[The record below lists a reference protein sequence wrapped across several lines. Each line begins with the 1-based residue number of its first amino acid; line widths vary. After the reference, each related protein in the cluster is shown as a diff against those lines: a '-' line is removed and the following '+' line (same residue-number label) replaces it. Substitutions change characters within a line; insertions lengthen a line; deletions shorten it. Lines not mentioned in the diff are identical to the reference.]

1 MTRAALPCS
10 PSLRTVALALL
21 SAALLAGCATT
32 PPREAATPE
41 RAAALAGRGDH
52 AAAALEYDAVA
63 AVAVGVIGNDYRLL
77 AAQQWLA
84 AGRSA
89 EATAALARL
98 AEPLEPAQATAR
110 DLFAAE
116 AALLAGDAARAW
128 SLLGAMTTPAPD
140 ADFERFHAL
149 RQRAALATGRPL
161 EAIASER
168 ARETRVTDPARRAAL
183 REELL
188 AQLRRASAQG
198 LALDPRSAGRDA
210 VARGWLE
217 AAPLAA
223 RAAAAPASSNAAIIA
238 AWKKRYPDHPAG
250 AALAATNIASAST
263 SASASA
269 GVAAAAGTAAGV
281 SAGTVSGT
289 QGVAGAAIT
298 PSPATL
304 APGAHVAALLP
315 LSGRNAAV
323 GAQLRDGLLAAWFA
337 QPAEGRLPLRFYD
350 TVSGTEGTSVVAD
363 RLAAARAAGAVSIIG
378 PLLREDVIA
387 AAGAWS
393 SLAADA
399 STRGGSGCAPSL
411 LALNFLPTEA
421 GAAPV
426 GLHQFGLSPEDE
438 ARAIARRAIAA
449 GQRRAVALVPAG
461 DWGQRVLRAFR
472 EEFEAGGGTLLASR
486 PVQSRDQSAA
496 IRAVLGIDASR
507 ARHQR
512 LQSLL
517 GSSLVFQPR
526 RRGDV
531 DVLFLPGQPTQVRQL
546 RAQLKFE
553 SAGNIP
559 FYSTADAW
567 DGRADGDLE
576 GMVFPDMPWMI
587 APAADGV
594 AALRTQSQAAWGDLR
609 GRGRL
614 FALGHD
620 TWLVQEALR
629 TGRLAAG
636 RGEVSGVTGALALD
650 DQRHVRRA
658 LSWAEIRSSTL
669 RPLDDSP

>member
-10 PSLRTVALALL
+10 PSLRTVAFALL
-21 SAALLAGCATT
+21 SAALLAGCATA
-32 PPREAATPE
+32 PQREAATPE

-84 AGRSA
+84 AGRA
-89 EATAALARL
+89 PEATAALARL

-128 SLLGAMTTPAPD
+128 ALLGAMTAPAPD
-140 ADFERFHAL
+140 ADFDRFHAL

-188 AQLRRASAQG
+188 TQLRRASAQG
-198 LALDPRSAGRDA
+198 PALDPRSAGRDA

-250 AALAATNIASAST
+250 AALAATNIASASA

-269 GVAAAAGTAAGV
+269 GVAAAAGAAAG
-281 SAGTVSGT
+281 AVSGT
-289 QGVAGAAIT
+289 PGVAGATIT
-298 PSPATL
+298 PAPATL
-304 APGAHVAALLP
+304 PPGAHVAALLP

-350 TVSGTEGTSVVAD
+350 TVGGAEGTSVVAD

-393 SLAADA
+393 SLTADA
-399 STRGGSGCAPSL
+399 STRGGGAPTL

-421 GAAPV
+421 GAVPA
-426 GLHQFGLSPEDE
+426 GLLQFGLSPEDE
-438 ARAIARRAIAA
+438 ARAIARRASAA

-486 PVQSRDQSAA
+486 PVQGRDQSAA

-512 LQSLL
+512 LRSLL

-553 SAGNIP
+553 SAGDIP

-576 GMVFPDMPWMI
+576 GMVFPDMPWMV

-620 TWLVQEALR
+620 AWLVQEALR

-636 RGEVSGVTGALALD
+636 RGEITGVTGALALD
-650 DQRHVRRA
+650 DQRRVRRA

>member
-10 PSLRTVALALL
+10 PSLRTVAFALL
-21 SAALLAGCATT
+21 SAALLAGCATA
-32 PPREAATPE
+32 PQREAATPE

-84 AGRSA
+84 AGRA
-89 EATAALARL
+89 PEATAALARL

-128 SLLGAMTTPAPD
+128 ALLGAMTAPAPD
-140 ADFERFHAL
+140 ADFDRFHAL

-188 AQLRRASAQG
+188 TQLRRASAQG
-198 LALDPRSAGRDA
+198 PALDPRSAGRDA

-250 AALAATNIASAST
+250 AALAATNVA

-269 GVAAAAGTAAGV
+269 SVAAAAGAAAG
-281 SAGTVSGT
+281 AVSGT
-289 QGVAGAAIT
+289 PGVAGATIT
-298 PSPATL
+298 PAPATL
-304 APGAHVAALLP
+304 PPGAHVAALLP

-350 TVSGTEGTSVVAD
+350 TVGGAEGTSVVAD

-393 SLAADA
+393 NLTADA
-399 STRGGSGCAPSL
+399 STRGGGAPTL

-421 GAAPV
+421 GAVPA
-426 GLHQFGLSPEDE
+426 GLLQFGLSPEDE
-438 ARAIARRAIAA
+438 ARAIARRASAA

-486 PVQSRDQSAA
+486 PVQGRDQSAA

-553 SAGNIP
+553 SAGDIP

-620 TWLVQEALR
+620 AWLVQEALR

-636 RGEVSGVTGALALD
+636 RGEITGVTGALALD
-650 DQRHVRRA
+650 DQRRVRRA

>member
-21 SAALLAGCATT
+21 SAALLAGCATA

-84 AGRSA
+84 AGRA
-89 EATAALARL
+89 PEATAALARL

-116 AALLAGDAARAW
+116 AALLTGDAARAW

-183 REELL
+183 RAELL
-188 AQLRRASAQG
+188 TQLRRASAQG

-223 RAAAAPASSNAAIIA
+223 RAAAAPASSNAAIVA

-250 AALAATNIASAST
+250 AALAATNIASASS
-263 SASASA
+263 SAGAA
-269 GVAAAAGTAAGV
+269 TGVAAAAGA
-281 SAGTVSGT
+281 VSGT
-289 QGVAGAAIT
+289 PGVAGAATT
-298 PSPATL
+298 PAPATL
-304 APGAHVAALLP
+304 PPGAHVAALLP

-393 SLAADA
+393 GLAADA
-399 STRGGSGCAPSL
+399 PTRGGGSPTL

-421 GAAPV
+421 GAAPA
-426 GLHQFGLSPEDE
+426 GLLQFGLSPEDE

-486 PVQSRDQSAA
+486 PVQGRDHSAA

-531 DVLFLPGQPTQVRQL
+531 DVLFLPGQPAQVRQL

-553 SAGNIP
+553 SAGDIP

-594 AALRTQSQAAWGDLR
+594 AVLRAQSQAAWGDLR

-620 TWLVQEALR
+620 AWLVQEALR

-636 RGEVSGVTGALALD
+636 RGEIPGVTGALALD
-650 DQRHVRRA
+650 DQRRVRRA

-669 RPLDDSP
+669 RPLDDPP

>member
-10 PSLRTVALALL
+10 PSLRTVAFALL
-21 SAALLAGCATT
+21 SAALLAGCATA
-32 PPREAATPE
+32 PQREAATPE

-84 AGRSA
+84 AGRA
-89 EATAALARL
+89 PEATAALARL

-128 SLLGAMTTPAPD
+128 ALLGAMTAPAPD
-140 ADFERFHAL
+140 ADFDRFHAL

-188 AQLRRASAQG
+188 TQLRRASAQG
-198 LALDPRSAGRDA
+198 PALDPRSAGRDA

-250 AALAATNIASAST
+250 AALAATNIASASA

-269 GVAAAAGTAAGV
+269 GVAAAAGAAAG
-281 SAGTVSGT
+281 AVSGT
-289 QGVAGAAIT
+289 PGVAGATIT
-298 PSPATL
+298 PAPATL
-304 APGAHVAALLP
+304 PPGAHVAALLP

-350 TVSGTEGTSVVAD
+350 TVGGAEGTSVVAD

-393 SLAADA
+393 NLTADA
-399 STRGGSGCAPSL
+399 STRGGGAPTL

-421 GAAPV
+421 GAVPA
-426 GLHQFGLSPEDE
+426 GLLQFGLSPEDE
-438 ARAIARRAIAA
+438 ARAIARRASAA

-486 PVQSRDQSAA
+486 PVQGRDQSAA

-553 SAGNIP
+553 SAGDIP

-576 GMVFPDMPWMI
+576 GMVFPDMPWMV

-620 TWLVQEALR
+620 AWLVQEALR

-636 RGEVSGVTGALALD
+636 RGEITGVTGALALD
-650 DQRHVRRA
+650 DQRRVRRA

>member
-1 MTRAALPCS
+1 MKRAPLPTR
-10 PSLRTVALALL
+10 PSLRTTALAVLL
-21 SAALLAGCATT
+21 AALLAGCATAR
-32 PPREAATPE
+32 PREAATPE

-52 AAAALEYDAVA
+52 AAAALEYDSVA

-84 AGRSA
+84 AGRA
-89 EATAALARL
+89 PEATAALARL
-98 AEPLEPAQATAR
+98 TEPLEPAQATAR

-128 SLLGAMTTPAPD
+128 SLLGAMTTPVPD
-140 ADFERFHAL
+140 TDFERFHAL

-161 EAIASER
+161 EAIASAR
-168 ARETRVTDPARRAAL
+168 ARETRLTDPARRAVL

-198 LALDPRSAGRDA
+198 ITLDPRSAGRDA

-223 RAAAAPASSNAAIIA
+223 RAATVPAASNAAIIA

-250 AALAATNIASAST
+250 AALAGTNIASASV
-263 SASASA
+263 
-269 GVAAAAGTAAGV
+269 VAAAVAA
-281 SAGTVSGT
+281 T
-289 QGVAGAAIT
+289 GAARA
-298 PSPATL
+298 PVAPATL
-304 APGAHVAALLP
+304 PPGAHVAALLP

-323 GAQLRDGLLAAWFA
+323 GAQLRDGLLAAWYA

-350 TVSGTEGTSVVAD
+350 TVGGADGTSAVAD

-387 AAGAWS
+387 AAGVWS
-393 SLAADA
+393 GLAVDA
-399 STRGGSGCAPSL
+399 SARGGGAVPAV
-411 LALNFLPTEA
+411 LALNFLPTET
-421 GAAPV
+421 GSAPAPA

-438 ARAIARRAIAA
+438 SRAIARRAIAS
-449 GQRRAVALVPAG
+449 GQRRAVALVPDG

-486 PVQSRDQSAA
+486 PVQGRDQSAA
-496 IRAVLGIDASR
+496 IRAALGIDASR

-531 DVLFLPGQPTQVRQL
+531 DVLFLPGQPAQLRQL
-546 RAQLKFE
+546 RAQLKYE
-553 SAGNIP
+553 SAGDIP

-594 AALRTQSQAAWGDLR
+594 AALRTQVQAAWGDLR

-620 TWLVQEALR
+620 AWLVQDALR
-629 TGRLAAG
+629 TDRLAAG
-636 RGEVSGVTGALALD
+636 RGEIPGVTGALTLD
-650 DQRHVRRA
+650 DQRRVRRA

-669 RPLDDSP
+669 RPLDDPP

>member
-10 PSLRTVALALL
+10 PSLRTVAFALL
-21 SAALLAGCATT
+21 SAALLAGCATA
-32 PPREAATPE
+32 PQREAATPE

-84 AGRSA
+84 AGRA
-89 EATAALARL
+89 PEATAALARL

-128 SLLGAMTTPAPD
+128 ALLGAMTAPAPD
-140 ADFERFHAL
+140 ADFDRFHAL

-188 AQLRRASAQG
+188 TQLRRASAQG
-198 LALDPRSAGRDA
+198 PALDPRSAGRDA

-250 AALAATNIASAST
+250 AALAATNIASASA

-269 GVAAAAGTAAGV
+269 GVAAAAGAAAG
-281 SAGTVSGT
+281 AVSGT
-289 QGVAGAAIT
+289 PGVAGATIT
-298 PSPATL
+298 PAPATL
-304 APGAHVAALLP
+304 PPGAHVAALLP

-350 TVSGTEGTSVVAD
+350 TVGGAEGTSVVAD

-393 SLAADA
+393 NLTADA
-399 STRGGSGCAPSL
+399 STRGGGAPTL

-421 GAAPV
+421 GAVPA
-426 GLHQFGLSPEDE
+426 GLLQFGLSPEDE
-438 ARAIARRAIAA
+438 ARAIARRASAA

-486 PVQSRDQSAA
+486 PVQGRDQSAA

-553 SAGNIP
+553 SAGDIP
-559 FYSTADAW
+559 FCSTADAW

-576 GMVFPDMPWMI
+576 GMVFPDMPWMV

-620 TWLVQEALR
+620 AWLVQEALR

-636 RGEVSGVTGALALD
+636 RGEITGVTGALALD
-650 DQRHVRRA
+650 DQRRVRRA

>member
-10 PSLRTVALALL
+10 PSLRTVAFALL
-21 SAALLAGCATT
+21 SAALLAGCATA
-32 PPREAATPE
+32 PQREAATPE

-84 AGRSA
+84 AGRA
-89 EATAALARL
+89 PEATAALARL

-128 SLLGAMTTPAPD
+128 SLLGAMTAPAPD
-140 ADFERFHAL
+140 ADFDRFHAL

-188 AQLRRASAQG
+188 TQLRRASAQG
-198 LALDPRSAGRDA
+198 PALDPRSAGRDA

-250 AALAATNIASAST
+250 AALAATNIASAS
-263 SASASA
+263 ASA
-269 GVAAAAGTAAGV
+269 GVAAAAGAAAG
-281 SAGTVSGT
+281 AVSGT
-289 QGVAGAAIT
+289 PGVAGAAIT
-298 PSPATL
+298 PAPATL
-304 APGAHVAALLP
+304 PPGAHVAALLP

-350 TVSGTEGTSVVAD
+350 TVGGAEGTSVVAD

-393 SLAADA
+393 SLTADA
-399 STRGGSGCAPSL
+399 STRGGGAPTL

-421 GAAPV
+421 GAAPA
-426 GLHQFGLSPEDE
+426 GLLQFGLSPEDE
-438 ARAIARRAIAA
+438 ARAIARRASAA

-486 PVQSRDQSAA
+486 PVQGRDQSAA

-553 SAGNIP
+553 SAGDIP

-620 TWLVQEALR
+620 AWLVQEALR

-636 RGEVSGVTGALALD
+636 RGEITGVTGALALD
-650 DQRHVRRA
+650 DQRRVRRA

>member
-10 PSLRTVALALL
+10 PSLRTVAFALL
-21 SAALLAGCATT
+21 SAALLAGCATA
-32 PPREAATPE
+32 PQREAATPE

-84 AGRSA
+84 AGRA
-89 EATAALARL
+89 PEATAALARL

-128 SLLGAMTTPAPD
+128 ALLGAMTAPAPD
-140 ADFERFHAL
+140 ADFDRFHAL

-188 AQLRRASAQG
+188 TQLRRASAQG
-198 LALDPRSAGRDA
+198 PALDPRSAGRDA

-250 AALAATNIASAST
+250 AALAATNIASASA

-269 GVAAAAGTAAGV
+269 GVAAAAGAAAG
-281 SAGTVSGT
+281 AVSGT
-289 QGVAGAAIT
+289 PGVAGATIT
-298 PSPATL
+298 PAPATL
-304 APGAHVAALLP
+304 PPGAHVAALLP

-350 TVSGTEGTSVVAD
+350 TVGGAEGTSVVAD

-393 SLAADA
+393 SLTADA
-399 STRGGSGCAPSL
+399 STRGGGAPTL

-421 GAAPV
+421 GAVPA
-426 GLHQFGLSPEDE
+426 GLLQFGLSPEDE
-438 ARAIARRAIAA
+438 ARAIARRASAA

-486 PVQSRDQSAA
+486 PVQGRDQSAA

-553 SAGNIP
+553 SAGDIP

-620 TWLVQEALR
+620 AWLVQEALR

-636 RGEVSGVTGALALD
+636 RGEITGVTGALALD
-650 DQRHVRRA
+650 DQRRVRRA

>member
-10 PSLRTVALALL
+10 PSLRTVAFALL
-21 SAALLAGCATT
+21 SAALLAGCATA
-32 PPREAATPE
+32 PQREAATPE

-84 AGRSA
+84 AGRA
-89 EATAALARL
+89 PEATAALARL

-128 SLLGAMTTPAPD
+128 ALLGAMTAPAPD
-140 ADFERFHAL
+140 ADFDRFHAL

-188 AQLRRASAQG
+188 TQLRRASAQG
-198 LALDPRSAGRDA
+198 PALDPRSAGRDA

-250 AALAATNIASAST
+250 AALAATNIASAS
-263 SASASA
+263 ASA
-269 GVAAAAGTAAGV
+269 GVAAAAGAAAGAV
-281 SAGTVSGT
+281 PGTP
-289 QGVAGAAIT
+289 GVAGATIT
-298 PSPATL
+298 PAPATL
-304 APGAHVAALLP
+304 PPGAHVAALLP

-350 TVSGTEGTSVVAD
+350 TVGGAEGTSVVAD

-393 SLAADA
+393 SLTADA
-399 STRGGSGCAPSL
+399 STRGGGAPTL

-421 GAAPV
+421 GAVPA
-426 GLHQFGLSPEDE
+426 GLLQFGLSPEDE
-438 ARAIARRAIAA
+438 ARAIARRASAA

-486 PVQSRDQSAA
+486 PVQGRDQSAA

-553 SAGNIP
+553 SAGDIP

-620 TWLVQEALR
+620 AWLVQEALR

-636 RGEVSGVTGALALD
+636 RGEITGVTGALALD
-650 DQRHVRRA
+650 DQRRVRRA

>member
-1 MTRAALPCS
+1 MKRAPLPTR
-10 PSLRTVALALL
+10 PSLRTTALAVLL
-21 SAALLAGCATT
+21 AALLAGCATAS
-32 PPREAATPE
+32 PREAATPE

-52 AAAALEYDAVA
+52 AAAALEYDSVA

-84 AGRSA
+84 AGRA
-89 EATAALARL
+89 PEATAALARL

-128 SLLGAMTTPAPD
+128 SLLGAMTTPVPD

-149 RQRAALATGRPL
+149 RQRAALASGRPL
-161 EAIASER
+161 EAIASAR
-168 ARETRVTDPARRAAL
+168 ARETRITDPARRAVL

-198 LALDPRSAGRDA
+198 ITLDPRSAGRDA

-223 RAAAAPASSNAAIIA
+223 RAASAPAASNAAIIA

-250 AALAATNIASAST
+250 AALAGTNIASASV
-263 SASASA
+263 
-269 GVAAAAGTAAGV
+269 VAAAGAA
-281 SAGTVSGT
+281 
-289 QGVAGAAIT
+289 AGAASGTAGATGAATT
-298 PSPATL
+298 PAATPVAPATL
-304 APGAHVAALLP
+304 PPGAHVAALLP

-350 TVSGTEGTSVVAD
+350 TVGIADGTSVVAD

-378 PLLREDVIA
+378 PLLREDVIT
-387 AAGAWS
+387 AAGVWS
-393 SLAADA
+393 DLAVDA
-399 STRGGSGCAPSL
+399 SARGGGAVPNV
-411 LALNFLPTEA
+411 LALNFLPTET
-421 GAAPV
+421 GSSPAPA

-486 PVQSRDQSAA
+486 PVQERDQSAA
-496 IRAVLGIDASR
+496 IRAALGIDASR

-531 DVLFLPGQPTQVRQL
+531 DVLFLPGQPAQVRQL
-546 RAQLKFE
+546 RAQLKYE
-553 SAGNIP
+553 SAGDIP

-594 AALRTQSQAAWGDLR
+594 AALRTQVQAAWGDLR

-620 TWLVQEALR
+620 AWLVQEALR

-636 RGEVSGVTGALALD
+636 RGEVPGVTGALALD
-650 DQRHVRRA
+650 DQRRVRRA
-658 LSWAEIRSSTL
+658 LSWAEIRSSML

>member
-10 PSLRTVALALL
+10 PSLRTVAFALL
-21 SAALLAGCATT
+21 SAALLAGCATA
-32 PPREAATPE
+32 PQREAATPE

-84 AGRSA
+84 AGRA
-89 EATAALARL
+89 PEATAALARL

-128 SLLGAMTTPAPD
+128 SLLGAMTAPAPD
-140 ADFERFHAL
+140 ADFDRFHAL

-188 AQLRRASAQG
+188 TQLRRASAQG
-198 LALDPRSAGRDA
+198 PALDPRSAGRDA

-238 AWKKRYPDHPAG
+238 AWRKRYPDHPAG
-250 AALAATNIASAST
+250 AALAGTNIT
-263 SASASA
+263 SAGMS
-269 GVAAAAGTAAGV
+269 
-281 SAGTVSGT
+281 
-289 QGVAGAAIT
+289 AGAATGNTGIAGAASA
-298 PSPATL
+298 PAIAPATL

-337 QPAEGRLPLRFYD
+337 QPAEGRLPLRFHD
-350 TVSGTEGTSVVAD
+350 TGGAAEGTSVVAD

-378 PLLREDVIA
+378 PLFREDVIA

-393 SLAADA
+393 SLTADA
-399 STRGGSGCAPSL
+399 STRGGGAPTL

-421 GAAPV
+421 GAVPA
-426 GLHQFGLSPEDE
+426 GLLQFGLSPEDE
-438 ARAIARRAIAA
+438 ARAIARRASAA

-486 PVQSRDQSAA
+486 PVQGRDQSAA

-553 SAGNIP
+553 AAGDIP

-620 TWLVQEALR
+620 AWLVQEALR

-636 RGEVSGVTGALALD
+636 RGEITGVTGALALD
-650 DQRHVRRA
+650 DQRRVRRA

>member
-10 PSLRTVALALL
+10 PSLRTVAFALL
-21 SAALLAGCATT
+21 SAALLAGCATA
-32 PPREAATPE
+32 PQREAATPE

-84 AGRSA
+84 AGRA
-89 EATAALARL
+89 PEATAALARL

-128 SLLGAMTTPAPD
+128 SLLGAMTAPAPD
-140 ADFERFHAL
+140 ADFDRFHAL

-188 AQLRRASAQG
+188 TQLRRASAQG
-198 LALDPRSAGRDA
+198 PALDPRSAGRDA

-250 AALAATNIASAST
+250 AALAATNIASASA

-269 GVAAAAGTAAGV
+269 GVAAAAGAAAG
-281 SAGTVSGT
+281 AVSGT
-289 QGVAGAAIT
+289 PGVAGATIT
-298 PSPATL
+298 PAPATL
-304 APGAHVAALLP
+304 PPGAHVAALLP

-350 TVSGTEGTSVVAD
+350 TVGGAEGTSVVAD

-393 SLAADA
+393 NLTADA
-399 STRGGSGCAPSL
+399 STRGGGAPTL

-421 GAAPV
+421 GAVPA
-426 GLHQFGLSPEDE
+426 GLLQFGLSPEDE
-438 ARAIARRAIAA
+438 ARAIARRASAA

-486 PVQSRDQSAA
+486 PVQGRDQSAA

-553 SAGNIP
+553 SAGDIP

-576 GMVFPDMPWMI
+576 GMVFPDMPWMV

-620 TWLVQEALR
+620 AWLVQEALR

-636 RGEVSGVTGALALD
+636 RGEITGVTGALALD
-650 DQRHVRRA
+650 DQRRVRRA

>member
-10 PSLRTVALALL
+10 PSLRTVAFALL
-21 SAALLAGCATT
+21 SAALLAGCATA
-32 PPREAATPE
+32 PQREAATPE

-84 AGRSA
+84 AGRA
-89 EATAALARL
+89 PEATAALARL

-128 SLLGAMTTPAPD
+128 SLLGAMTAPAPD
-140 ADFERFHAL
+140 ADFDRFHAL
-149 RQRAALATGRPL
+149 RQRTALATGRPL

-188 AQLRRASAQG
+188 TQLRRASAQG
-198 LALDPRSAGRDA
+198 PALDPRSAGRDA

-250 AALAATNIASAST
+250 AALAATNIASASA

-269 GVAAAAGTAAGV
+269 GVAAAAGAAAG
-281 SAGTVSGT
+281 AVSGT
-289 QGVAGAAIT
+289 PGVAGATIT
-298 PSPATL
+298 PAPATL
-304 APGAHVAALLP
+304 PPGAHVAALLP

-350 TVSGTEGTSVVAD
+350 TVGGAEGTSVVAD

-393 SLAADA
+393 SLTADA
-399 STRGGSGCAPSL
+399 STRGGGAPTL

-421 GAAPV
+421 GAVPA
-426 GLHQFGLSPEDE
+426 GLLQFGLSPEDE
-438 ARAIARRAIAA
+438 ARAIARRASAA

-486 PVQSRDQSAA
+486 PVQGRDQSAA

-553 SAGNIP
+553 SAGDIP

-576 GMVFPDMPWMI
+576 GMVFPDMPWMV

-620 TWLVQEALR
+620 AWLVQEALR

-636 RGEVSGVTGALALD
+636 RGEITGVTGALALD
-650 DQRHVRRA
+650 DQRRVRRA

>member
-10 PSLRTVALALL
+10 PSLRTVAFALL
-21 SAALLAGCATT
+21 SAALLAGCATA
-32 PPREAATPE
+32 PQREAATPE

-84 AGRSA
+84 AGRA
-89 EATAALARL
+89 PEATAALARL

-128 SLLGAMTTPAPD
+128 ALLGAMTAPAPD
-140 ADFERFHAL
+140 ADFDRFHAL

-188 AQLRRASAQG
+188 TQLRRASAQG
-198 LALDPRSAGRDA
+198 PALDPRSAGRDA

-250 AALAATNIASAST
+250 AALAATNIASASA

-269 GVAAAAGTAAGV
+269 GVAAAAGAAAG
-281 SAGTVSGT
+281 AVSGT
-289 QGVAGAAIT
+289 PGVAGATIT
-298 PSPATL
+298 PAPATL
-304 APGAHVAALLP
+304 PPGAHVAALLP

-350 TVSGTEGTSVVAD
+350 TVGGAEGTSVVAD

-393 SLAADA
+393 SLTADA
-399 STRGGSGCAPSL
+399 STRGGGAPTL

-421 GAAPV
+421 GAVPA
-426 GLHQFGLSPEDE
+426 GLLQFGLSPEDE
-438 ARAIARRAIAA
+438 ARAIARRASAA

-486 PVQSRDQSAA
+486 PVQGRDQSAA

-553 SAGNIP
+553 SAGDIP

-576 GMVFPDMPWMI
+576 GMVFPDMPWMV

-620 TWLVQEALR
+620 AWLVQEALR

-636 RGEVSGVTGALALD
+636 RGEITGVTGALALD
-650 DQRHVRRA
+650 DQRRVRRA

>member
-10 PSLRTVALALL
+10 PSLRTVAFALL
-21 SAALLAGCATT
+21 SAALLAGCATA
-32 PPREAATPE
+32 PQREAATPE

-84 AGRSA
+84 AGRA
-89 EATAALARL
+89 PEATAALARL

-128 SLLGAMTTPAPD
+128 ALLGAMTAPAPD
-140 ADFERFHAL
+140 ADFDRFHAL

-188 AQLRRASAQG
+188 TQLRRASAQG
-198 LALDPRSAGRDA
+198 PALDPRSAGRDA

-250 AALAATNIASAST
+250 AALAATNIASASA

-269 GVAAAAGTAAGV
+269 GVAAAAGAAAG
-281 SAGTVSGT
+281 AVSGT
-289 QGVAGAAIT
+289 PGVAGATIT
-298 PSPATL
+298 PAPATL
-304 APGAHVAALLP
+304 PPGAHVAALLP

-350 TVSGTEGTSVVAD
+350 TVGGAEGTSVVAD

-393 SLAADA
+393 SLTADA
-399 STRGGSGCAPSL
+399 STRGGGAPTL

-421 GAAPV
+421 GAVPA
-426 GLHQFGLSPEDE
+426 GLLQFGLSPEDE
-438 ARAIARRAIAA
+438 ARAIARRASAA

-461 DWGQRVLRAFR
+461 DWGQHVLRAFR

-486 PVQSRDQSAA
+486 PVQGRDQSAA

-553 SAGNIP
+553 SAGDIP

-576 GMVFPDMPWMI
+576 GMVFPDMPWMV

-620 TWLVQEALR
+620 AWLVQEALR

-636 RGEVSGVTGALALD
+636 RGEITGVTGALALD
-650 DQRHVRRA
+650 DQRRVRRA

>member
-10 PSLRTVALALL
+10 PSLRTVAFALL
-21 SAALLAGCATT
+21 SAALLAGCATA
-32 PPREAATPE
+32 PQREAATPE

-84 AGRSA
+84 AGRA
-89 EATAALARL
+89 PEATAALARL

-128 SLLGAMTTPAPD
+128 ALLGAMTAPAPD
-140 ADFERFHAL
+140 ADFDRFHAL

-188 AQLRRASAQG
+188 TQLRRASAQG
-198 LALDPRSAGRDA
+198 PALDPRSAGRDA

-250 AALAATNIASAST
+250 AALAATNIASAS
-263 SASASA
+263 ASA
-269 GVAAAAGTAAGV
+269 GVAAAAGAAAGAV
-281 SAGTVSGT
+281 PGTP
-289 QGVAGAAIT
+289 GVAGAAIT
-298 PSPATL
+298 PAPATL
-304 APGAHVAALLP
+304 PPGAHVAALLP

-350 TVSGTEGTSVVAD
+350 TVGGAEGTSVVAD

-393 SLAADA
+393 NLTADA
-399 STRGGSGCAPSL
+399 STRGGGAPTL

-421 GAAPV
+421 GAVPA
-426 GLHQFGLSPEDE
+426 GLLQFGLSPEDE
-438 ARAIARRAIAA
+438 ARAIARRASAA

-486 PVQSRDQSAA
+486 PVQGRDQSAA

-553 SAGNIP
+553 SAGDIP

-576 GMVFPDMPWMI
+576 GMVFPDMPWMV

-620 TWLVQEALR
+620 AWLVQEALR

-636 RGEVSGVTGALALD
+636 RGEITGVTGALALD
-650 DQRHVRRA
+650 DQRRVRRA

>member
-10 PSLRTVALALL
+10 PSLRTVAFALL
-21 SAALLAGCATT
+21 SAALLAGCATA
-32 PPREAATPE
+32 PQREAATPE

-84 AGRSA
+84 AGRA
-89 EATAALARL
+89 PEATAALARL

-128 SLLGAMTTPAPD
+128 SLLGAMTAPAPD
-140 ADFERFHAL
+140 ADFDRFHAL

-188 AQLRRASAQG
+188 TQLRRASAQG
-198 LALDPRSAGRDA
+198 PALDPRSAGRDA

-250 AALAATNIASAST
+250 AALAATNIASASV

-269 GVAAAAGTAAGV
+269 GVAAAAGAAAG
-281 SAGTVSGT
+281 AVSGT
-289 QGVAGAAIT
+289 PGVAGATIT
-298 PSPATL
+298 PAPATL
-304 APGAHVAALLP
+304 PPGAHVAALLP

-350 TVSGTEGTSVVAD
+350 TVGGAEGTSVVAD

-393 SLAADA
+393 SLTADA
-399 STRGGSGCAPSL
+399 STRGGGAPTL

-421 GAAPV
+421 GAVPA
-426 GLHQFGLSPEDE
+426 GLLQFGLSPEDE
-438 ARAIARRAIAA
+438 ARAIARRASAA

-486 PVQSRDQSAA
+486 PVQGRDQSAA

-553 SAGNIP
+553 SAGDIP

-620 TWLVQEALR
+620 AWLVQEALR

-636 RGEVSGVTGALALD
+636 RGEITGVTGALALD
-650 DQRHVRRA
+650 DQRRVRRA

>member
-10 PSLRTVALALL
+10 PSLRTVAFALL
-21 SAALLAGCATT
+21 CAALLAGCATA
-32 PPREAATPE
+32 PQREAATPE
-41 RAAALAGRGDH
+41 RAAALAARGDH

-84 AGRSA
+84 AGRA
-89 EATAALARL
+89 PEATAALARL

-128 SLLGAMTTPAPD
+128 SLLGAMTAPAPD
-140 ADFERFHAL
+140 ADFDRFHAL

-188 AQLRRASAQG
+188 TQLRRASAQG
-198 LALDPRSAGRDA
+198 PALDPRSAGRDA

-238 AWKKRYPDHPAG
+238 AWRKRYPDHPAG
-250 AALAATNIASAST
+250 AALAGTNIT
-263 SASASA
+263 SAGMA
-269 GVAAAAGTAAGV
+269 
-281 SAGTVSGT
+281 
-289 QGVAGAAIT
+289 AGAATGNTGIAGAASAPAIT
-298 PSPATL
+298 PATL

-337 QPAEGRLPLRFYD
+337 QPAEGRLPLRFHD
-350 TVSGTEGTSVVAD
+350 TGGAAEGTSVVAD

-393 SLAADA
+393 SLTADA
-399 STRGGSGCAPSL
+399 STRGGGAPTL

-421 GAAPV
+421 GAAPA
-426 GLHQFGLSPEDE
+426 GLLQFGLSPEDE
-438 ARAIARRAIAA
+438 ARAIARRASAA

-486 PVQSRDQSAA
+486 PVQGRDQSAA

-553 SAGNIP
+553 SAGDIP

-620 TWLVQEALR
+620 AWLVQEALR

-636 RGEVSGVTGALALD
+636 RGEITGVTGALALD
-650 DQRHVRRA
+650 DQRRVRRA

>member
-10 PSLRTVALALL
+10 PSLRTVAFALL
-21 SAALLAGCATT
+21 SAALLAGCATA
-32 PPREAATPE
+32 PQREAATPE

-84 AGRSA
+84 AGRA
-89 EATAALARL
+89 PEATAALARL

-128 SLLGAMTTPAPD
+128 ALLGAMTAPAPD
-140 ADFERFHAL
+140 ADFDRFHAL

-188 AQLRRASAQG
+188 TQLRRASAQG
-198 LALDPRSAGRDA
+198 PALDPRSAGRDA

-250 AALAATNIASAST
+250 AALAATNIASAS
-263 SASASA
+263 ASA
-269 GVAAAAGTAAGV
+269 GVAAAAGAAAG
-281 SAGTVSGT
+281 AVSGT
-289 QGVAGAAIT
+289 PGVAGATIT
-298 PSPATL
+298 PAPATL
-304 APGAHVAALLP
+304 PPGAHVAALLP

-350 TVSGTEGTSVVAD
+350 TVGGAEGTSVVAD

-393 SLAADA
+393 NLTADA
-399 STRGGSGCAPSL
+399 STRGGGAPTL

-421 GAAPV
+421 GAVPA
-426 GLHQFGLSPEDE
+426 GLLQFGLSPEDE
-438 ARAIARRAIAA
+438 ARAIARRASAA

-486 PVQSRDQSAA
+486 PVQGRDQSAA

-507 ARHQR
+507 VRHQR

-553 SAGNIP
+553 SAGDIP

-576 GMVFPDMPWMI
+576 GMVFPDMPWMV

-620 TWLVQEALR
+620 AWLVQEALR

-636 RGEVSGVTGALALD
+636 RGEITGVTGALALD
-650 DQRHVRRA
+650 DQRRVRRA

>member
-1 MTRAALPCS
+1 MTA
-10 PSLRTVALALL
+10 
-21 SAALLAGCATT
+21 
-32 PPREAATPE
+32 
-41 RAAALAGRGDH
+41 
-52 AAAALEYDAVA
+52 
-63 AVAVGVIGNDYRLL
+63 
-77 AAQQWLA
+77 
-84 AGRSA
+84 
-89 EATAALARL
+89 
-98 AEPLEPAQATAR
+98 
-110 DLFAAE
+110 
-116 AALLAGDAARAW
+116 
-128 SLLGAMTTPAPD
+128 PAPD
-140 ADFERFHAL
+140 ADFDRFHAL

-188 AQLRRASAQG
+188 TQLRRASAQG
-198 LALDPRSAGRDA
+198 PALDPRSAGRDA

-250 AALAATNIASAST
+250 AALAATNIASASA

-269 GVAAAAGTAAGV
+269 GVAAAAGAAAG
-281 SAGTVSGT
+281 AVSGT
-289 QGVAGAAIT
+289 PGVAGATIT
-298 PSPATL
+298 PAPATL
-304 APGAHVAALLP
+304 PPGAHVAALLP

-350 TVSGTEGTSVVAD
+350 TVGGAEGTSVVAD

-393 SLAADA
+393 SLTADA
-399 STRGGSGCAPSL
+399 STRGGGAPTL

-421 GAAPV
+421 GAVPA
-426 GLHQFGLSPEDE
+426 GLLQFGLSPEDE
-438 ARAIARRAIAA
+438 ARAIARRASAA

-486 PVQSRDQSAA
+486 PVQGRDQSAA

-553 SAGNIP
+553 SAGDIP

-620 TWLVQEALR
+620 AWLVQEALR

-636 RGEVSGVTGALALD
+636 RGEITGVTGALALD
-650 DQRHVRRA
+650 DQRRVRRA

>member
-10 PSLRTVALALL
+10 SSLRTVAFALL
-21 SAALLAGCATT
+21 SAALLAGCATA
-32 PPREAATPE
+32 PQREAATPE

-84 AGRSA
+84 AGRA
-89 EATAALARL
+89 PEATAALARL
-98 AEPLEPAQATAR
+98 AEPLESAQATAR

-128 SLLGAMTTPAPD
+128 SLLGAMTVPVPD
-140 ADFERFHAL
+140 ADFDRFHAL

-188 AQLRRASAQG
+188 TQLRRASAQG
-198 LALDPRSAGRDA
+198 PALDPRSAGRDA

-250 AALAATNIASAST
+250 AALAATNIASAS
-263 SASASA
+263 ASA
-269 GVAAAAGTAAGV
+269 GVAAAAGAAAG
-281 SAGTVSGT
+281 AVSGT
-289 QGVAGAAIT
+289 PGVAGAAIT
-298 PSPATL
+298 PAPATL
-304 APGAHVAALLP
+304 PPGAHVAALLP

-350 TVSGTEGTSVVAD
+350 TVGGAEGTSMVAD

-393 SLAADA
+393 SLTADA
-399 STRGGSGCAPSL
+399 STRGGGAPTL

-421 GAAPV
+421 GAAPA
-426 GLHQFGLSPEDE
+426 GLLQFGLSPEDE
-438 ARAIARRAIAA
+438 ARAIARRASAA

-486 PVQSRDQSAA
+486 PVQGRDQSAA

-553 SAGNIP
+553 SAGDIP

-636 RGEVSGVTGALALD
+636 RGEIPGVTGALALD
-650 DQRHVRRA
+650 DQRRVRRA

>member
-10 PSLRTVALALL
+10 PSLRTVAFALL
-21 SAALLAGCATT
+21 SAALLAGCATA
-32 PPREAATPE
+32 PQREAATPE

-84 AGRSA
+84 AGRA
-89 EATAALARL
+89 PEATAALARL

-128 SLLGAMTTPAPD
+128 ALLGAMTAPAPD
-140 ADFERFHAL
+140 ADFDRFHAL

-188 AQLRRASAQG
+188 TQLRRASAQG
-198 LALDPRSAGRDA
+198 PALDPRSAGRDA

-250 AALAATNIASAST
+250 AALAATNVA

-269 GVAAAAGTAAGV
+269 SVAAAAGAAAG
-281 SAGTVSGT
+281 AVSGT
-289 QGVAGAAIT
+289 PGVAGATIT
-298 PSPATL
+298 PAPATL
-304 APGAHVAALLP
+304 PPGAHVAALLP

-350 TVSGTEGTSVVAD
+350 TVGGAEGTSVVAD

-393 SLAADA
+393 SLTADA
-399 STRGGSGCAPSL
+399 STRGGGAPTL

-421 GAAPV
+421 GAVPA
-426 GLHQFGLSPEDE
+426 GLLQFGLSPEDE
-438 ARAIARRAIAA
+438 ARAIARRASAA

-486 PVQSRDQSAA
+486 PVQGRDQSAA

-553 SAGNIP
+553 SAGDIP

-576 GMVFPDMPWMI
+576 GMVFPDMPWMV

-620 TWLVQEALR
+620 AWLVQEALR

-636 RGEVSGVTGALALD
+636 RGEITGVTGALALD
-650 DQRHVRRA
+650 DQRRVRRA

>member
-10 PSLRTVALALL
+10 PSLRTVAFALL
-21 SAALLAGCATT
+21 CAALLAGCATA
-32 PPREAATPE
+32 PQREAATPE
-41 RAAALAGRGDH
+41 RAAALAARGDH

-84 AGRSA
+84 AGRA
-89 EATAALARL
+89 PEATAALARL

-128 SLLGAMTTPAPD
+128 SLLGAMTAPAPD
-140 ADFERFHAL
+140 ADFDRFHAL

-188 AQLRRASAQG
+188 TQLRRASAQG
-198 LALDPRSAGRDA
+198 PALDPRSAGRDA

-238 AWKKRYPDHPAG
+238 AWRKRYPDHPAG
-250 AALAATNIASAST
+250 AALAGTNIT
-263 SASASA
+263 SAGMS
-269 GVAAAAGTAAGV
+269 
-281 SAGTVSGT
+281 
-289 QGVAGAAIT
+289 AGAATGNTGIAGAASAPAIT
-298 PSPATL
+298 PATL

-337 QPAEGRLPLRFYD
+337 QPAEGRLPLRFHD
-350 TVSGTEGTSVVAD
+350 TGGAAEGTSVVAD

-393 SLAADA
+393 SLTADA
-399 STRGGSGCAPSL
+399 STRGGGASTL

-421 GAAPV
+421 GAAPA
-426 GLHQFGLSPEDE
+426 GLLQFGLSPEDE
-438 ARAIARRAIAA
+438 ARAIARRASAA

-486 PVQSRDQSAA
+486 PVQGRDQSAA

-553 SAGNIP
+553 SAGDIP

-620 TWLVQEALR
+620 AWLVQEALR

-636 RGEVSGVTGALALD
+636 RGEITGVTGALALD
-650 DQRHVRRA
+650 DQRRVRRA

>member
-10 PSLRTVALALL
+10 PSLRTVAFALL
-21 SAALLAGCATT
+21 SAALLAGCATA
-32 PPREAATPE
+32 PQREAATPE

-84 AGRSA
+84 AGRA
-89 EATAALARL
+89 PEATAALARL

-128 SLLGAMTTPAPD
+128 SLLGAMTAPAPD
-140 ADFERFHAL
+140 ADFDRFHAL

-188 AQLRRASAQG
+188 TQLRRASAQG
-198 LALDPRSAGRDA
+198 PALDPRSAGRDA

-250 AALAATNIASAST
+250 AALAATNIASASA

-269 GVAAAAGTAAGV
+269 GVAAAAGAAAG
-281 SAGTVSGT
+281 AVSGT
-289 QGVAGAAIT
+289 PGVAGATIT
-298 PSPATL
+298 PAPATL
-304 APGAHVAALLP
+304 PPGAHVAALLP

-350 TVSGTEGTSVVAD
+350 TVGGAEGTSVVAD

-393 SLAADA
+393 SLTADA
-399 STRGGSGCAPSL
+399 STRGGGAPTL

-421 GAAPV
+421 GAVPA
-426 GLHQFGLSPEDE
+426 GLLQFGLSPEDE
-438 ARAIARRAIAA
+438 ARAIARRASAA

-486 PVQSRDQSAA
+486 PVQGRDQSAA

-553 SAGNIP
+553 SAGDIP

-620 TWLVQEALR
+620 AWLVQEALR

-636 RGEVSGVTGALALD
+636 RGEITGVTGALALD
-650 DQRHVRRA
+650 DQRRVRRA

>member
-10 PSLRTVALALL
+10 PSLRTVAFALL
-21 SAALLAGCATT
+21 SAALLAGCATA
-32 PPREAATPE
+32 PQREAATPE

-84 AGRSA
+84 AGRA
-89 EATAALARL
+89 PEATAALARL

-128 SLLGAMTTPAPD
+128 SLLGAMTAPAPD
-140 ADFERFHAL
+140 ADFDRFHAL

-188 AQLRRASAQG
+188 TQLRRASAQG
-198 LALDPRSAGRDA
+198 PALDPRSAGRDA

-250 AALAATNIASAST
+250 AALAATNIASAS
-263 SASASA
+263 ASA
-269 GVAAAAGTAAGV
+269 GVAAAAGAAAG
-281 SAGTVSGT
+281 AVSGT
-289 QGVAGAAIT
+289 PGVAGAAIT
-298 PSPATL
+298 PAPATL
-304 APGAHVAALLP
+304 PPGAHVAALLP

-350 TVSGTEGTSVVAD
+350 TVGGAEGTSVVAD

-393 SLAADA
+393 SLTADA
-399 STRGGSGCAPSL
+399 STRGGGAPTL

-421 GAAPV
+421 GAAPA
-426 GLHQFGLSPEDE
+426 GLLQFGLSPEDE
-438 ARAIARRAIAA
+438 ARAIARRASAA

-486 PVQSRDQSAA
+486 PVQGRDQSAA

-553 SAGNIP
+553 SAGDIP

-594 AALRTQSQAAWGDLR
+594 AALRAQSQAAWGDLR

-620 TWLVQEALR
+620 AWLVQEALR

-636 RGEVSGVTGALALD
+636 RGEITGVTGALALD
-650 DQRHVRRA
+650 DQRRVRRA

>member
-10 PSLRTVALALL
+10 PSLRTVAFALL
-21 SAALLAGCATT
+21 SAALLAGCATA
-32 PPREAATPE
+32 PQREAATPE

-84 AGRSA
+84 AGRA
-89 EATAALARL
+89 PEATAALARL

-128 SLLGAMTTPAPD
+128 ALLGAMTAPAPD
-140 ADFERFHAL
+140 ADFDRFHAL

-188 AQLRRASAQG
+188 TQLRRASAQG
-198 LALDPRSAGRDA
+198 PALDPRSAGRDA

-250 AALAATNIASAST
+250 AALAATNIASASA

-269 GVAAAAGTAAGV
+269 GVAAAAGAAAG
-281 SAGTVSGT
+281 AVSGT
-289 QGVAGAAIT
+289 PGVAGATIT
-298 PSPATL
+298 PAPATL
-304 APGAHVAALLP
+304 PPGAHVAALLP

-350 TVSGTEGTSVVAD
+350 TVGGAEGTSVVAD

-393 SLAADA
+393 NLTADA
-399 STRGGSGCAPSL
+399 STRGGGAPTL

-421 GAAPV
+421 GAAPA
-426 GLHQFGLSPEDE
+426 GLLQFGLSPEDE
-438 ARAIARRAIAA
+438 ARAIARRASAA

-486 PVQSRDQSAA
+486 PVQGRDQSAA

-553 SAGNIP
+553 SAGDIP

-576 GMVFPDMPWMI
+576 GMVFPDMPWMV

-620 TWLVQEALR
+620 AWLVQEALR

-636 RGEVSGVTGALALD
+636 RGEITGVTGALALD
-650 DQRHVRRA
+650 DQRRVRRA

>member
-10 PSLRTVALALL
+10 PSLRTVAFALL
-21 SAALLAGCATT
+21 SAALLAGCATA
-32 PPREAATPE
+32 PQREAATPE

-84 AGRSA
+84 AGRA
-89 EATAALARL
+89 PEATAALARL

-128 SLLGAMTTPAPD
+128 ALLGAMTAPAPD
-140 ADFERFHAL
+140 ADFDRFHAL

-188 AQLRRASAQG
+188 TQLRRASAQG
-198 LALDPRSAGRDA
+198 PALDPRSAGRDA

-250 AALAATNIASAST
+250 AALAATNIASASA

-269 GVAAAAGTAAGV
+269 GVAAAAGAAAG
-281 SAGTVSGT
+281 AVSGT
-289 QGVAGAAIT
+289 PGVAGATIT
-298 PSPATL
+298 PAPATL
-304 APGAHVAALLP
+304 PPGAHVAALLP

-350 TVSGTEGTSVVAD
+350 TVGGAEGTSVVAD

-393 SLAADA
+393 NLTADA
-399 STRGGSGCAPSL
+399 STRGGGAPTL

-421 GAAPV
+421 GAVPA
-426 GLHQFGLSPEDE
+426 GLLQFGLSPEDE
-438 ARAIARRAIAA
+438 ARAIARRASAA

-486 PVQSRDQSAA
+486 PVQGRDQSAA

-553 SAGNIP
+553 SAGDIP

-620 TWLVQEALR
+620 AWLVQEALR

-636 RGEVSGVTGALALD
+636 RGEITGVTGALALD
-650 DQRHVRRA
+650 DQRRVRRA

>member
-10 PSLRTVALALL
+10 PSLRTVAFALL
-21 SAALLAGCATT
+21 SAALLAGCATA
-32 PPREAATPE
+32 PQREAATPE

-84 AGRSA
+84 AGRA
-89 EATAALARL
+89 PEATAALARL

-116 AALLAGDAARAW
+116 AALLAGDAARAL
-128 SLLGAMTTPAPD
+128 SLLGAMTAPAPD
-140 ADFERFHAL
+140 ADFDRFHAL

-188 AQLRRASAQG
+188 TQLRRASAQG
-198 LALDPRSAGRDA
+198 PALDPRSAGRDA

-250 AALAATNIASAST
+250 AALAATNIASASA

-269 GVAAAAGTAAGV
+269 GVAAAAGAAAG
-281 SAGTVSGT
+281 AVSGT
-289 QGVAGAAIT
+289 PGVAGATIT
-298 PSPATL
+298 PAPATL
-304 APGAHVAALLP
+304 PPGAHVAALLP

-350 TVSGTEGTSVVAD
+350 TVGGAEGTSVVAD

-393 SLAADA
+393 SLTADA
-399 STRGGSGCAPSL
+399 STRGGGAPTL

-421 GAAPV
+421 GAVPA
-426 GLHQFGLSPEDE
+426 GLLQFGLSPEDE
-438 ARAIARRAIAA
+438 ARAIARRASAA

-486 PVQSRDQSAA
+486 PVQGRDQSAA

-553 SAGNIP
+553 SAGDIP

-576 GMVFPDMPWMI
+576 GMVFPDMPWMV

-620 TWLVQEALR
+620 AWLVQEALR

-636 RGEVSGVTGALALD
+636 RGEITGVTGALALD
-650 DQRHVRRA
+650 DQRRVRRA